1 MFFFV
6 TLGAGAT
13 TRAYMKALTLL
24 ALSTA
29 SLLATACTGGDV
41 VTGYRSDGLLVT
53 CEGEGDGL
61 SKCTPDDGDAACETW
76 EDGGAANV
84 LWPPNHKLVRFTL
97 DACAPVTDGCTAP
110 PPSQPLPPPPPPD
123 GGPIILLGSAQPAV
137 GAPARITA
145 ITADEEVEVNAGG
158 DGHTTDYDVAIIDDT
173 TFDLRS
179 ERQGGGDGRVYRVH
193 YVDAAG
199 AAGICEFLV
208 PHDRGPVSGA
218 VDSGVKVSV
227 TR

>member
-1 MFFFV
+1 
-6 TLGAGAT
+6 
-13 TRAYMKALTLL
+13 MKILTLL

-29 SLLATACTGGDV
+29 SLFATACMGGDV
-41 VTGYRSDGLLVT
+41 VTGIRSDGLSVR
-53 CEGEGDGL
+53 CEEEGDGL

-76 EDGGAANV
+76 ENGGAANV

-97 DACAPVTDGCTAP
+97 DACAPVTDSCSP
-110 PPSQPLPPPPPPD
+110 PPSSQPLPPTPTGD
-123 GGPIILLGSAQPAV
+123 VIILLGSTQPAA
-137 GAPARITA
+137 GAPAKITA
-145 ITADEEVEVNAGG
+145 ITSDEEVEVGAGG

-193 YVDAAG
+193 FEDADG
-199 AAGICEFLV
+199 VAGICEFLV
-208 PHDRGPVSGA
+208 PHDRGPVNGA

>member
-1 MFFFV
+1 
-6 TLGAGAT
+6 
-13 TRAYMKALTLL
+13 MKAFSLL

-29 SLLATACTGGDV
+29 SLLAACTGGDV
-41 VTGYRSDGLLVT
+41 VTGYRSDGLAVT

-76 EDGGAANV
+76 ENGGAANV

-123 GGPIILLGSAQPAV
+123 GGPIILLSSAQPAA

-158 DGHTTDYDVAIIDDT
+158 DGHTADYDVAIIDDT

-199 AAGICEFLV
+199 APGICEFLV
-208 PHDRGPVSGA
+208 PHDRGPVNGA

>member
-1 MFFFV
+1 
-6 TLGAGAT
+6 
-13 TRAYMKALTLL
+13 MKTLTLL

-29 SLLATACTGGDV
+29 SLFATACTGGDV
-41 VTGYRSDGLLVT
+41 VTGYRSDGLKVT
-53 CEGEGDGL
+53 CEGEGDGM

-76 EDGGAANV
+76 QDGGAANV

-97 DACAPVTDGCTAP
+97 DACAPVADSCTPP
-110 PPSQPLPPPPPPD
+110 PPSQPLPTPPGD
-123 GGPIILLGSAQPAV
+123 GPIILLGSAQPAV

-145 ITADEEVEVNAGG
+145 ITADEEVEVGAGG
-158 DGHTTDYDVAIIDDT
+158 DGHTTDHDVAIIDDV

-193 YVDAAG
+193 FEDADG
-199 AAGICEFLV
+199 VAGICEFLV